1 MQRRLTP
8 ELITA
13 AALRVGDAEGPKA
26 MTMRRIA
33 AELDCDPMALYRHF
47 PDRTALLDS
56 VADLALA
63 DVTVPP
69 GAWDERVRGILSAVR
84 EAAFRHPGIAAHVA
98 ARPPLQDNG
107 LRLAA
112 ALTAA
117 LAEAGLSPADV
128 VRATQALIAYVV
140 AALAMSIAAGEP
152 DARWRQLGEMFS
164 ALPGAPPG
172 AELPVTGSA
181 EQFAYGLR
189 LLLNGIRAEA
199 AA

>member
-1 MQRRLTP
+1 
-8 ELITA
+8 
-13 AALRVGDAEGPKA
+13 
-26 MTMRRIA
+26 
-33 AELDCDPMALYRHF
+33 
-47 PDRTALLDS
+47 
-56 VADLALA
+56 
-63 DVTVPP
+63 
-69 GAWDERVRGILSAVR
+69 VR
-84 EAAFRHPGIAAHVA
+84 EATLRHPGIAAHLA

-128 VRATQALIAYVV
+128 VRATQALIAHVA

-152 DARWRQLGEMFS
+152 DARWRQLSEMFS